1 MWIKDLQNFDFI
13 EVFRCVKL
21 SNFGKVISF
30 ELYYFLD
37 VSING
42 YGQCSYF
49 RVVNGMK
56 VYCVLVIVKVRVVFL
71 KVVIIFCLELIVVVL
86 LVKVSL
92 FLKRELNLLID
103 REYFWIDFK
112 VVFGYINNEVCR
124 FYVYVVNCVQIIRDV
139 IEFYQWY
146 YIEFVSNLVD

>member
-1 MWIKDLQNFDFI
+1 
-13 EVFRCVKL
+13 
-21 SNFGKVISF
+21 
-30 ELYYFLD
+30 
-37 VSING
+37 
-42 YGQCSYF
+42 
-49 RVVNGMK
+49 MK

-92 FLKRELNLLID
+92 FLKRGLNLLID

-124 FYVYVVNCVQIIRDV
+124 FYVYVVNCV
-139 IEFYQWY
+139 
-146 YIEFVSNLVD
+146 